1 MLFHDLGKGRGG
13 DHSEIGARMVERTG
27 PRLGLSA
34 EQVETVAWLVRH
46 HLLLS
51 RTAFKRDAD
60 DPKTVSDVA
69 EVIQSP
75 ERLRLLLIMTAADI
89 RAVGPTVWNGWKGQ
103 LLRTLYHETDAALA
117 GTAAGGRKERIAA
130 AQQALAEG
138 LRDWPDDA
146 VRAFIERQDARYWLS
161 FATDVQRRH
170 ATLVRAAEADG
181 QAPDPGF
188 PDRPLPRP
196 HRDAAVHARPSRPV
210 HEDRRGDRPERRQ
223 HRRRPHLHHRRW
235 HGARQ
240 LRPPERRR
248 SQRGR
253 GAGAARAHPA
263 QHRAGARGQDLARPG
278 AGRPPVAAGADRGV
292 PRSSRGC

>member
-1 MLFHDLGKGRGG
+1 
-13 DHSEIGARMVERTG
+13 MVERTG

-138 LRDWPDDA
+138 LRDWPA
-146 VRAFIERQDARYWLS
+146 TTVRTFIERQDARYWLS

-170 ATLVRAAEADG
+170 ATLVRAAEAEGRSLTLDF
-181 QAPDPGF
+181 QIDRFRDRTEMLLFTPDHPGLF
-188 PDRPLPRP
+188 MKIAGAIALSGASIV
-196 HRDAAVHARPSRPV
+196 DARIFTTA
-210 HEDRRGDRPERRQ
+210 
-223 HRRRPHLHHRRW
+223 RW

-240 LRPPERRR
+240 LRPTERGR

-263 QHRAGARGQDLARPG
+263 QHRTGARGQDLARPG
-278 AGRPPVAAGADRGV
+278 AGRPSVFAGADRGV
-292 PRSSRGC
+292 PGRAARADRQ

>member
-1 MLFHDLGKGRGG
+1 MLHQIENGLVVDELPLATGLMPHLLSRTELYVAMLFHDLGKGRSG

-89 RAVGPTVWNGWKGQ
+89 RAVGPSVWNGWKGQ

-117 GTAAGGRKERIAA
+117 GTDAGRRRERIAA
-130 AQQALAEG
+130 AQEALAEALTRLAG
-138 LRDWPDDA
+138 RGGARLRRAAGSALLAELRDR
-146 VRAFIERQDARYWLS
+146 RASAS
-161 FATDVQRRH
+161 C
-170 ATLVRAAEADG
+170 
-181 QAPDPGF
+181 
-188 PDRPLPRP
+188 
-196 HRDAAVHARPSRPV
+196 
-210 HEDRRGDRPERRQ
+210 
-223 HRRRPHLHHRRW
+223 
-235 HGARQ
+235 
-240 LRPPERRR
+240 
-248 SQRGR
+248 
-253 GAGAARAHPA
+253 
-263 QHRAGARGQDLARPG
+263 RAGARRGGRAAR
-278 AGRPPVAAGADRGV
+278 
-292 PRSSRGC
+292 S